1 MVSIFKTLGEAI
13 TKKPWAFIALWL
25 VILVI
30 SLPLVGVFTANI
42 QYDTQKFIPKDLGAF
57 VAKDKYDEQF
67 PGEYKNQVLVVVE
80 SDNKTTAM
88 RFIDDL
94 DERVTND
101 TTIANLTGTSSI
113 YSIQR
118 DMVVNMTPELYRNLY
133 DAYDNASDGNR
144 ELYNATDTILNSSH
158 NLYYL
163 WDNVTEANSEMMEA
177 RKQIRDA
184 SNQLYQGRDQV
195 AMASSGLYQIQDASD
210 MVYGIPAAYAQ
221 AFSTAFNGTNI
232 DDASTAGYNAAMA
245 NVVGLAM
252 QAQGLTSDQDRA
264 RLTAKIGRAHV

>member
-30 SLPLVGVFTANI
+30 SLPLIGVFTANI

-67 PGEYKNQVLVVVE
+67 PGEYKNQILVVVE

-101 TTIANLTGTSSI
+101 TSIANLTDTSSI

-163 WDNVTEANSEMMEA
+163 WDNVTTANDEFYKA
-177 RKQIRDA
+177 RKQILDA
-184 SNQLYQGRDQV
+184 SSKLYAARDQV
-195 AMASSGLYQIQDASD
+195 VMAHDGLYQIK
-210 MVYGIPAAYAQ
+210 GIADV
-221 AFSTAFNGTNI
+221 I
-232 DDASTAGYNAAMA
+232 DGVPSYY
-245 NVVGLAM
+245 V
-252 QAQGLTSDQDRA
+252 
-264 RLTAKIGRAHV
+264 